1 MMDDLIF
8 SSDYERS
15 EWTDI
20 DELKSVFGTKAAT
33 QATLPRLWT
42 PPFAL
47 ISAQISDGH
56 CEEGVISKL
65 GEGGMSRIRKLA
77 ELTGSLI
84 IRSSVIGETIWDR
97 GTYESVIINL
107 QMGDFENA
115 LVDAITRVLS
125 SASTRRS
132 GLVLQSYIKPRA
144 RGEFGNLLRVSK
156 TRDQWEMTYEDG
168 SVTTSVRFNTQRDQA
183 ADPCSP
189 IEIKAGVPQERLI
202 GPVCAWLNN
211 ELLRGIS
218 LRLNC
223 EWIMDGQQVY
233 LVQIDQED
241 EDFVGINPFQLRVAH
256 AHQPTVEE
264 GFFIKPATEAAI
276 AEWDKLHVLR
286 ELYDKGEPRRPT
298 LFYVPVSSLPASG
311 DATAFSKLVDDFSR
325 IIGPDNIVIRTSV
338 RAEEEKKVNLER
350 TEGLRPEQ
358 AARRALELRD
368 KLAQEGSVE
377 KYAFVIHRFIAARAA
392 AWARAE
398 PGNPLVEI
406 HGLWGLPDA
415 LQYCPYDIWEVHVPT
430 NVATE
435 FTEYKS
441 HMLIARE
448 NGEWE
453 YVRIKNEF
461 GRSLSIGRREA
472 MEIATR
478 TLAIAERLG
487 RACHVMWFV
496 GCASPE
502 GKSYSIPWYLTDA
515 HPSERNSDR
524 SNYQMY
530 RVENRDDLERFRTLT
545 KPTSRTAIELMPKD
559 LALFRDMNFIESV
572 GEAAKEASV
581 PVILAG
587 STLAHAYFALRRK
600 GCTVVPRGE
609 KEHTRVR
616 RSASFGKIVRD
627 KIPTR
632 IAERREAELTRKLP
646 TNLKLNFLISKLL
659 EEALEVRGAEN
670 QTERKTELADVF
682 EILRE
687 LAKMSGLS
695 MADITNA
702 ADDKRAKAG
711 GFEEGLVLLQTGILS
726 GHRDSLVDGGKAL
739 AQVLARK
746 TAGDTFEL
754 PFTFFGFMEID
765 QPRSIVLEDAGIRIF
780 ITLKNDRIEFRIA
793 RGAEQLELPLD
804 MSVS

>member
-1 MMDDLIF
+1 ML
-8 SSDYERS
+8 
-15 EWTDI
+15 
-20 DELKSVFGTKAAT
+20 
-33 QATLPRLWT
+33 
-42 PPFAL
+42 
-47 ISAQISDGH
+47 
-56 CEEGVISKL
+56 
-65 GEGGMSRIRKLA
+65 SRALA
-77 ELTGSLI
+77 ENSEI
-84 IRSSVIGETIWDR
+84 FCVFPRR
-97 GTYESVIINL
+97 AIN
-107 QMGDFENA
+107 G
-115 LVDAITRVLS
+115 
-125 SASTRRS
+125 
-132 GLVLQSYIKPRA
+132 
-144 RGEFGNLLRVSK
+144 
-156 TRDQWEMTYEDG
+156 MTYEDG

-183 ADPCSP
+183 ADPYSP
-189 IEIKAGVPQERLI
+189 IEIKAGVPQERLV

-211 ELLRGIS
+211 ELLRGVS

-241 EDFVGINPFQLRVAH
+241 EDFVGINPFQLRIDH
-256 AHQPTVEE
+256 AHQPAVEE
-264 GFFIKPATEAAI
+264 GFFIKPATETAI
-276 AEWDKLHVLR
+276 TEWDKLHVLR
-286 ELYDKGEPRRPT
+286 ELYDEGEPRRPT
-298 LFYVPVSSLPASG
+298 LFYVPVSSLPANG

-325 IIGPDNIVIRTSV
+325 IIGPDNIVIRTSL
-338 RAEEEKKVNLER
+338 RAGEKKVNLER
-350 TEGLRPEQ
+350 TEGLRPEH
-358 AARRALELRD
+358 AAHRALELRD
-368 KLAQEGSVE
+368 KLAKEGSIE

-392 AWARAE
+392 AWARAD

-430 NVATE
+430 SVATE

-496 GCASPE
+496 GCANPE
-502 GKSYSIPWYLTDA
+502 GGSYSIPWYLTDA
-515 HPSERNSDR
+515 HPSEKNSDR

-530 RVENRDDLERFRTLT
+530 RVEKRDDLDRFRTLT

-559 LALFRDMNFIESV
+559 SALFRDMNFIESV
-572 GEAAKEASV
+572 GEVAKEADV

-646 TNLKLNFLISKLL
+646 KNLKLNFLISKLL

-670 QTERKTELADVF
+670 QTERKVELADVF

-687 LAKMSGLS
+687 LAQMSDLS
-695 MADITNA
+695 IADISTA

-711 GFEEGLVLLQTGILS
+711 GFEEGLVLLQTGILGS
-726 GHRDSLVDGGKAL
+726 HRDSLVDGGKAL

-793 RGAEQLELPLD
+793 RGAEQLELSLD